1 MAYTERQSIGLLWGV
16 LQSGKMQISKYVDSR
31 SHLSIQKLVQMA
43 AVLSALLVRGRVILL
58 SP

>member
-1 MAYTERQSIGLLWGV
+1 MERQSIGLLWEV

-31 SHLSIQKLVQMA
+31 SHLSIRKLVQMA
-43 AVLSALLVRGRVILL
+43 AGLSALLVRGRVILL